1 MDRTLPGANNRT
13 LVHATCVAVDG
24 HGVLLLG
31 PSGAGK
37 SDLALRLVGGALR
50 DRGRAVAATLVA
62 DDQVSIEVREG
73 RLFGSP
79 PGVIAGRLEVRGLGI
94 VEMDHAGETEI
105 CMAAELVAPASIE
118 RMPQPL
124 PPHVLLGVPLP
135 LIRLAPFEPS
145 APQKLLLAVM
155 RTVAGN

>member
-1 MDRTLPGANNRT
+1 MPDANNRT
-13 LVHATCVAVDG
+13 LIHATCVAVDG

-62 DDQVSIEVREG
+62 DDQVLVDVREG

-79 PGVIAGRLEVRGLGI
+79 PAVIAGRLEVRGLGV
-94 VEMDHAGETEI
+94 VEMDHAGEAEI
-105 CMAAELVAPASIE
+105 CMVAELVAPAAIE

-124 PPHVLLGVPLP
+124 PPHVLLGVALP
-135 LIRLAPFEPS
+135 SIRLAPFETS

-155 RTVAGN
+155 RAVAAE